1 MLEKT
6 DFFGQTR
13 GCITAN
19 MTSKTK
25 YYMLEVTIFTN
36 YIDGLSIITKFQN
49 GIRDFGLFLRGIN
62 VKMDLRIS
70 MIFRN

>member
-62 VKMDLRIS
+62 VKQH
-70 MIFRN
+70 IFVHSHYI